1 MSANSMSTTSERT
14 GRLMLAL
21 FVLLV
26 TTAVEVIVAG
36 LPVDRTVRITALC
49 GLAMTKASVLLVAFM
64 RLGRQSFIVRLAI
77 LAPLVLGPGFA
88 VAIMLDA
95 AFRVTLR

>member
-1 MSANSMSTTSERT
+1 MSSKVASNERT

-26 TTAVEVIVAG
+26 ITASEVIVAG
-36 LPVDRTVRITALC
+36 LPVDRTARITALA
-49 GLAMTKASVLLVAFM
+49 GLAMTKASILLVAFM

-88 VAIMLDA
+88 VAVMLDA
-95 AFRVTLR
+95 AFRVTMR

>member
-1 MSANSMSTTSERT
+1 MSASSTATTPERT

-36 LPVDRTVRITALC
+36 LPVDRTARITALC
-49 GLAMTKASVLLVAFM
+49 GLAMTKASILLVAFM
-64 RLGRQSFIVRLAI
+64 RLGRQPFIVRLAI
-77 LAPLVLGPGFA
+77 LTPLVLGPGFA

-95 AFRVTLR
+95 AFRVTMR